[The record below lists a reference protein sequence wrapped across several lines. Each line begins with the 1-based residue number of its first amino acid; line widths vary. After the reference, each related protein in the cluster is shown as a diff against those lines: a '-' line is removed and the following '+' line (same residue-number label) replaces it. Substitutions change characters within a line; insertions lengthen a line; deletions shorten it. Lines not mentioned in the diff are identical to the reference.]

1 MTTTPPIFILAPNLF
16 GFKGG
21 VQVYSDT
28 LIKALQHHQPDS
40 DYRIFLKYENPED
53 LPATPSPDYRPQTQF
68 TAFGERVCD
77 TRNRRRRW
85 NTARSALTILR
96 ASLHQR
102 PQLIITTELNQSV
115 VLCHWLKRSLGI
127 PYWAIL
133 HGIEAWDIQHPSY
146 RAALAAAD
154 RVIAVSHHTR
164 HRVLAQG
171 YLCPERVS
179 VLPNAF
185 DPSRFR
191 LQPKPPALLQRHSL
205 NPEQPVLLTV
215 TRLQRCAQ
223 YKGYDAILEALP
235 VLRQQISGLRYVL
248 VGKGDDLPRIQA
260 KVQSLGLQDCV
271 ILTGFIPDAELPD
284 YYSLCDV
291 FAMPSKGEGFG
302 IVYLEALASGKPV
315 LAGNQDGAVDPL
327 NHGELGCLIDPD
339 DPAALIQTLGQLLSG
354 THPNPKLKQPH
365 YLRQVVSERYGHI
378 QFQRRVGELLETDLR
393 GFQTSE
399 VLKTSEVFGFKPARD
414 RRCSHNNG

>member
-1 MTTTPPIFILAPNLF
+1 MNSPAPIFILAPNLF

-21 VQVYSDT
+21 VQVYTDI
-28 LIKALQHHQPDS
+28 LIRALQHHQPDPT
-40 DYRIFLKYENPED
+40 YRIFLKYEHPKA
-53 LPATPSPDYRPQTQF
+53 LPPIPYPDYLPHTRF
-68 TAFGERVCD
+68 TAFGERVYD
-77 TRNRRRRW
+77 TRNFHRRW
-85 NTARSALTILR
+85 NTARSGITILQ
-96 ASLHQR
+96 ASLRQR
-102 PQLIITTELNQSV
+102 PQLIIITELSQSI
-115 VLCHWLKRSLGI
+115 VLAHGLKRSLGV
-127 PYWAIL
+127 PYWVIL
-133 HGIEAWDIQHPSY
+133 HGIEAWDIQRPSY

-171 YLCPERVS
+171 YLRPEQVS

-185 DPSRFR
+185 DPNRFQI
-191 LQPKPPALLQRHSL
+191 QPKPQTLLQRHGLS
-205 NPEQPVLLTV
+205 PEQPVLLTV
-215 TRLQRCAQ
+215 TRLQRFAH

-235 VLRQQISGLRYVL
+235 TLRQRIPDLRYIL

-260 KVQSLGLQDCV
+260 TIQSLSLQDCV
-271 ILTGFIPDAELPD
+271 ILPGFVPDQELPD

-339 DPAALIQTLGQLLSG
+339 DPTALVESLIQLLSG
-354 THPNPKLKQPH
+354 THPNQTLKQPS
-365 YLRQVVSERYGHI
+365 YLRQAVSQRYGYSEFR
-378 QFQRRVGELLETDLR
+378 QKVGELLTTSH
-393 GFQTSE
+393 QTP
-399 VLKTSEVFGFKPARD
+399 VGLGQRL
-414 RRCSHNNG
+414 C